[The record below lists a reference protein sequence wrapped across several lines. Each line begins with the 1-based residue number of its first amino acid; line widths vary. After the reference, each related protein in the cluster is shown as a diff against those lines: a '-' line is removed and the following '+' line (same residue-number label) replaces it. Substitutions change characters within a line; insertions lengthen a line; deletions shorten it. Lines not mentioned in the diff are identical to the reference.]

1 MPFVALDPPA
11 KSIAGTGVKL
21 TVSPARGMTVTL
33 NGAALAAVGGMGDD
47 DQRWDILVNLEIG
60 VRQLRLVPRPEG
72 KFAWYPT
79 KKGEARTITVG
90 RQPFLADACFAG
102 LTCTWETIDAETP
115 GLDIDLPREIAIPTD
130 SVTVVRGQPSTSH
143 STPRTASVTL
153 PATGN
158 GRTRSA

>member
-21 TVSPARGMTVTL
+21 TVSPG
-33 NGAALAAVGGMGDD
+33 
-47 DQRWDILVNLEIG
+47 
-60 VRQLRLVPRPEG
+60 
-72 KFAWYPT
+72 
-79 KKGEARTITVG
+79 
-90 RQPFLADACFAG
+90 
-102 LTCTWETIDAETP
+102 
-115 GLDIDLPREIAIPTD
+115 EIAIPTD